1 MAELTR
7 IEKTES
13 ETVMKTLPPPEQKGD
28 HYVQVMPSSPDG
40 ITTVERHEYYGPYGI
55 GYIEIAYRE
64 KDERTWRRMDH
75 YGPETWRDEENGM
88 WYDVTPDPEFR

>member
-7 IEKTES
+7 VEKTES

-40 ITTVERHEYYGPYGI
+40 INTIERHEYVGPQGI
-55 GYIEIAYRE
+55 GYTDITRRT
-64 KDERTWRRMDH
+64 KDGRVWQMMFH
-75 YGPETWRDEENGM
+75 YGPETYRDSNNGV
-88 WYDVTPDPEFR
+88 WQDATPRPVWE